1 MSRLNTALIIALV
14 VIPTVFGVFRMPA
27 EMGLAITSI
36 GLALC
41 FANLEK
47 FSRFKGAGFEAE
59 LRTAVEKTYAAIGE
73 LKELSLVLSAPIVTE
88 LAVSG
93 QMLKYVPLKYKL
105 EYIEKI
111 SSTLRQLGASES
123 EIEDTCATMFQRV
136 RSDHIKAA
144 IRSLKKANKDKS
156 AVFDGC
162 EDWAIHDWDKDRLEA
177 FVREHALDRDEEV
190 AEWISD
196 LDYFERTKKLRR
208 DDKWQ
213 S

>member
-1 MSRLNTALIIALV
+1 MSRLNTVLIVALV
-14 VIPTVFGVFRMPA
+14 FIPTVFGVFRMPA
-27 EMGLAITSI
+27 EMGLAIASI

-59 LRTAVEKTYAAIGE
+59 LRTAVAKAYAAIE
-73 LKELSLVLSAPIVTE
+73 DLKELSLALSAPIVDE

-93 QMLKYVPLKYKL
+93 QMLKYVRLKHKL
-105 EYIEKI
+105 ENIEKI
-111 SSTLRQLGASES
+111 SSTLRKFGASES
-123 EIEDTCATMFQRV
+123 EIEDVCATMFQRV

-144 IRSLKKANKDKS
+144 LRSLKKANEDKS

-162 EDWAIHDWDKDRLEA
+162 EDWDIHDWDKDKLEA
-177 FVREHALDRDEEV
+177 FVHEHALDKNEEV
-190 AEWISD
+190 VEWIRD
-196 LDYFERTKKLRR
+196 LDYFAQTKKLRR
-208 DDKWQ
+208 EAKWQ

>member
-27 EMGLAITSI
+27 EMGLAIASI

-41 FANLEK
+41 FANLER

-59 LRTAVEKTYAAIGE
+59 LGTAVVKTYAAIEE
-73 LKELSLVLSAPIVTE
+73 LKELSLALSAPIVDE

-93 QMLKYVPLKYKL
+93 QMLKYVRLKYKL
-105 EYIEKI
+105 EHIEKI
-111 SSTLRQLGASES
+111 SSTLRKLGASES
-123 EIEDTCATMFQRV
+123 EIEDVCATMFQRV

-144 IRSLKKANKDKS
+144 LRSLKKANEDKS

-162 EDWAIHDWDKDRLEA
+162 GDWDIHDWDKDKLEA
-177 FVREHALDRDEEV
+177 FIREHALDKNEEV
-190 AEWISD
+190 IEWICD
-196 LDYFERTKKLRR
+196 LDYFAQTKKLRR
-208 DDKWQ
+208 EDKWQ